1 MIIYYFVENRQ
12 EHCRSRGNSQA
23 TETALLGLQFCTGAF
38 WCMSHVVLW
47 GLCLGLVQPL
57 SPRLGSGGLDNLLI
71 QFQVLS
77 LYQRTGILLEVHMRN
92 GLREK
97 AGWPLTTDWINL
109 PGSTVV
115 SLSFCSSGEHWQLDQ
130 VLWGDE
136 QMDSVSTPAIHLLGR
151 AGARELMRCNGLMD
165 STRKKDVWASL
176 KTFSLDGRV

>member
-1 MIIYYFVENRQ
+1 MSKIDKSITEAGETPRQ
-12 EHCRSRGNSQA
+12 QRDGSPGPAVLHNS
-23 TETALLGLQFCTGAF
+23 
-38 WCMSHVVLW
+38 
-47 GLCLGLVQPL
+47 GLVQPL

-115 SLSFCSSGEHWQLDQ
+115 SLSFCSSGEH
-130 VLWGDE
+130 
-136 QMDSVSTPAIHLLGR
+136 
-151 AGARELMRCNGLMD
+151 
-165 STRKKDVWASL
+165 
-176 KTFSLDGRV
+176 

>member
-12 EHCRSRGNSQA
+12 EHYRSWGNSQA

-77 LYQRTGILLEVHMRN
+77 LYQRTGILLEAHMRN
-92 GLREK
+92 GLHER

-115 SLSFCSSGEHWQLDQ
+115 SLSFCNSGEHWTA
-130 VLWGDE
+130 G
-136 QMDSVSTPAIHLLGR
+136 PGALGGWADGFCVHTCHSLAWQSWS
-151 AGARELMRCNGLMD
+151 AGVDALQ
-165 STRKKDVWASL
+165 WI
-176 KTFSLDGRV
+176 DGFYKEKGCLSIIKNI